1 MACVAQGLSRQE
13 THEEIRKHLNIF
25 SLPYWSDFLGVLSH
39 QAADNVKKHGKDND
53 LIDRIKKT
61 DFFKPILDQLDF
73 LLDPKTF
80 VGRAPQQV
88 EKFTGPG
95 GEVATALE
103 PYANHLKKAET
114 VDLHV

>member
-1 MACVAQGLSRQE
+1 
-13 THEEIRKHLNIF
+13 
-25 SLPYWSDFLGVLSH
+25 
-39 QAADNVKKHGKDND
+39 VKKHGKNND

-61 DFFKPILDQLDF
+61 EFFWPILDQLDF

-103 PYANHLKKAET
+103 PYADHLKKAKT